1 MGSLLSRLRLIYQ
14 TLKSISDSFS
24 ALSERL
30 SRDPGLPGRN
40 PSRSYWCSPPSPLDR
55 FTGAPLPEYA
65 DVVIMGSGI
74 ASTAI
79 ARTLLDSQSSS
90 EKGSTLRVVMLEA
103 RDVCSGAT
111 GRNGGHVS
119 PNTYQ
124 DYAELEAKYGERTAQ
139 AIIRFQENLL
149 SESQTREV
157 EQFDVFLRDT
167 LYQRAKDA
175 LARYLTAHPERR
187 GTHKTHE
194 DTSTFEDSQLS
205 SQIAGCISQE
215 GGALHPYRLI
225 TVPTKP
231 NLPHSFQLLTN
242 TPCTNI
248 ALAPRMCV
256 HATNAWVSHL
266 LPGMRRKIVPIRVHM
281 TAQRPGRSLWK
292 AGNASSWAG
301 TRAFVFYPWTS
312 MLVFDYL
319 TQQPGGNGQSSASRP
334 AGELMFGGGAMLGG
348 RAEATMMDN
357 IGITDDSES
366 DFEALLRLIFFRHA
380 YLGGALERYFAPGWG
395 EESAAAAPQTED
407 QAWGTGRVKAAWSG
421 IMGLSAD
428 GQPWDSADTTLA
440 RPGEWIAAG
449 FTGEGMTHAWLSGVA
464 LASILLGRESVPDD
478 DASALP
484 SQLLITEK
492 RWKEADIEA
501 FLADTGVQ

>member
-24 ALSERL
+24 ALSERI

-40 PSRSYWCSPPSPLDR
+40 PSRSYWCSALSPLDR
-55 FTGAPLPEYA
+55 STGAPFPEYA
-65 DVVIMGSGI
+65 DVVVIGSGI
-74 ASTAI
+74 AGTAI
-79 ARTLLDSQSSS
+79 ARTLLDSQSISK
-90 EKGSTLRVVMLEA
+90 KGPPLRVVMLEA

-124 DYAELEAKYGERTAQ
+124 DYAELEARYGERAAQ
-139 AIIRFQENLL
+139 AIIRFRLAHLPALLAVAKNENLL
-149 SESQTREV
+149 FESQTREV
-157 EQFDVFLRDT
+157 EQFDVFLRGT

-175 LARYLTAHPERR
+175 LARYLTALPERR

-194 DTSTFEDSQLS
+194 DTSTLEDFQLS
-205 SQIAGCISQE
+205 SQTAGCISQP

-225 TVPTKP
+225 TGILTRLAATCP
-231 NLPHSFQLLTN
+231 NFQLLTN

-248 ALAPRMCV
+248 ALAVDRRSYVITTPEGSFTAAHVV
-256 HATNAWVSHL
+256 HATNAWASHL

-281 TAQRPGRSLWK
+281 TAQRPGRGLGK

-319 TQQPGGNGQSSASRP
+319 TQQPGGDDQSPASRT

-348 RAEATMMDN
+348 RAEATMMEN
-357 IGITDDSES
+357 TV
-366 DFEALLRLIFFRHA
+366 
-380 YLGGALERYFAPGWG
+380 PVCMG
-395 EESAAAAPQTED
+395 ET
-407 QAWGTGRVKAAWSG
+407 
-421 IMGLSAD
+421 
-428 GQPWDSADTTLA
+428 
-440 RPGEWIAAG
+440 
-449 FTGEGMTHAWLSGVA
+449 
-464 LASILLGRESVPDD
+464 
-478 DASALP
+478 
-484 SQLLITEK
+484 
-492 RWKEADIEA
+492 
-501 FLADTGVQ
+501 